1 MYVILYLC
9 NKVKIEFFTMKGDQ
23 LMQFGFIISL
33 IFAILVAVF
42 AIQNSGS
49 VVISFMFAE
58 FNISQALVILISA
71 ALGAIIVMLLGFI
84 KQIKLKL
91 KIKEQL
97 KRIKNLEEENKL
109 HNNKIEES
117 KKNLDEKKIDS
128 LEENK
133 IDINE

>member
-1 MYVILYLC
+1 
-9 NKVKIEFFTMKGDQ
+9 
-23 LMQFGFIISL
+23 MQFGFIISL

-58 FNISQALVILISA
+58 FNISQALVILVSA
-71 ALGAIIVMLLGFI
+71 ALGAIIVMLLGFV

-97 KRIKNLEEENKL
+97 KRIKSLEEENKL

-117 KKNLDEKKIDS
+117 KKNLNEKKIDT
-128 LEENK
+128 LEDNK

>member
-1 MYVILYLC
+1 
-9 NKVKIEFFTMKGDQ
+9 
-23 LMQFGFIISL
+23 MQFGFIISL
-33 IFAILVAVF
+33 IFAILVSVF
-42 AIQNSGS
+42 AVQNSGS

-109 HNNKIEES
+109 FNNKIEES
-117 KKNLDEKKIDS
+117 KKDLDEKKIDS
-128 LEENK
+128 SVDNK
-133 IDINE
+133 IDIKE

>member
-1 MYVILYLC
+1 
-9 NKVKIEFFTMKGDQ
+9 
-23 LMQFGFIISL
+23 MQFGFIISL

-49 VVISFMFAE
+49 VVISFLFAE

-97 KRIKNLEEENKL
+97 KKIKNLEEENKL

-117 KKNLDEKKIDS
+117 KKNLDENKIDS
-128 LEENK
+128 LLDNEV
-133 IDINE
+133 DIKE

>member
-1 MYVILYLC
+1 
-9 NKVKIEFFTMKGDQ
+9 
-23 LMQFGFIISL
+23 MQFGFIISL

-42 AIQNSGS
+42 AIQNSGI
-49 VVISFMFAE
+49 VAISFLFAK

-71 ALGAIIVMLLGFI
+71 ALGAVIVMLLGFI

-91 KIKEQL
+91 KIKEQS
-97 KRIKNLEEENKL
+97 KKIKSLEEENKL
-109 HNNKIEES
+109 FNNKIEEF
-117 KKNLDEKKIDS
+117 KNSLDEKKIDS

>member
-1 MYVILYLC
+1 
-9 NKVKIEFFTMKGDQ
+9 
-23 LMQFGFIISL
+23 MQFGFIISL

-42 AIQNSGS
+42 AVQNSGS

-109 HNNKIEES
+109 FNNKIEES
-117 KKNLDEKKIDS
+117 KKNLDEKQMSRLVDS
-128 LEENK
+128 K
-133 IDINE
+133 IDIKE